1 MKLSLGGCSEVIYVV
16 KVQVGA
22 SKGGCYS
29 QAGGHYLE
37 IVICSGLTVFVS
49 LFKAYF
55 LL

>member
-37 IVICSGLTVFVS
+37 IRNCKWTKDVLNKRTI
-49 LFKAYF
+49 
-55 LL
+55 